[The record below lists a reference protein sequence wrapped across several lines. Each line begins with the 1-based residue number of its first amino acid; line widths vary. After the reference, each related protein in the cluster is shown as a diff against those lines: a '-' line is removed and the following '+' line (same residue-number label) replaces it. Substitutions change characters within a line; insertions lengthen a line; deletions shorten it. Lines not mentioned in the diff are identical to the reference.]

1 MMIDDKNI
9 NDSVEEKDSEKSDL
23 TPIGEVIDKMFEN
36 ILKKQA

>member
-1 MMIDDKNI
+1 MMID
-9 NDSVEEKDSEKSDL
+9 EKDINEPIEEDSGKGDL